1 MWGKFKL
8 AAVRFFFT
16 LIGLAKQLPLW
27 RKDRSIPSELP
38 THRLELPGTVSSE
51 TEEQVQQQQPDN
63 NDHDRRIQIG
73 NVMNMQWALLVI
85 GTCFAAIS
93 VVLQALQIRATL
105 PAASTFPWLC
115 VAFEMAFLA
124 MLVSIYIR
132 RHHPRSSR
140 VMEHVAVFF
149 CAVSLLLAIRMTLD
163 PPLKQMSVALFF
175 IGFTI
180 IILANR
186 SLRDWV

>member
-1 MWGKFKL
+1 MWGKFRL
-8 AAVRFFFT
+8 VAVRFFFT
-16 LIGLAKQLPLW
+16 LIELAKELPLW
-27 RKDRSIPSELP
+27 RKDRSTPSELP
-38 THRLELPGTVSSE
+38 TDRLELPGTISSE
-51 TEEQVQQQQPDN
+51 TEQQPDN
-63 NDHDRRIQIG
+63 NDHDRRIQID

-85 GTCFAAIS
+85 GACFAAIG

-105 PAASTFPWLC
+105 PAAASFPWLC

-124 MLVSIYIR
+124 MLVSAYIR
-132 RHHPRSSR
+132 RHYPRSSC

-149 CAVSLLLAIRMTLD
+149 CAVALLLAIRMTLD

-180 IILANR
+180 IILANC

>member
-8 AAVRFFFT
+8 AAVCFFFT
-16 LIGLAKQLPLW
+16 LIELANRFPLW

-51 TEEQVQQQQPDN
+51 TEEQQQEPLPTIKQQQQQQQN
-63 NDHDRRIQIG
+63 I
-73 NVMNMQWALLVI
+73 QWALLVV
-85 GTCFAAIS
+85 GACFAAIS
-93 VVLQALQIRATL
+93 VVLLALQIRATL
-105 PAASTFPWLC
+105 PAASSFPWLC

-124 MLVSIYIR
+124 LLVSIYIR
-132 RHHPRSSR
+132 RHYPRASH

-149 CAVSLLLAIRMTLD
+149 CAVALLLAIRMTLD